1 MNTQSKAMT
10 TIDTHFSKIG
20 DLYPCYIIAEIGS
33 NHNGGYDLACEL
45 IEKAADAGVNAV
57 KFQTFKAATHYS
69 RQTNKISLYKEDI
82 YSLIEKLEIDRSWH
96 RKLATL
102 CENLKIDFL
111 DSPCDLEAI
120 QLAVDV
126 NMPLMK
132 VASFDMIDPILINA
146 IAKTGKGLVFSSGM
160 STMGEI
166 ETAINIAHREG
177 NDKIAVLQCTS
188 IYPAPAKIA
197 NLNAM
202 STIKKAFD
210 VIVGYSD
217 HTIGDHI
224 VCAAVAKGAKI
235 IEKHYTLDRKMT
247 GPDHLFAIMPNELK
261 TMVDKIRE
269 IELAV
274 GDGIKNGPREEEM
287 EFYQNAR
294 RSIIARQNIK
304 KGQKI
309 RLEDIII
316 KRPSYGIHPSEMSIV
331 VGREAK
337 VDIIADEPITWE
349 KI

>member
-1 MNTQSKAMT
+1 MT

-20 DLYPCYIIAEIGS
+20 DSCPCYIIAEIGS
-33 NHNGGYDLACEL
+33 NHNGNYDLACEL
-45 IEKAADAGVNAV
+45 IEKAANSGVNAV

-69 RQTNKISLYKEDI
+69 RKTNKISLYKEDI

-96 RKLATL
+96 QKLATL

-160 STMGEI
+160 ATMGEI
-166 ETAINIAHREG
+166 ETAINIARKAG

-197 NLNAM
+197 NLDAM

-224 VCAAVAKGAKI
+224 AYAAVAKGAKI

-247 GPDHLFAIMPNELK
+247 GPDHIFAIIPDELK
-261 TMVDKIRE
+261 NMVDKIRE
-269 IELAV
+269 IEMAV

-309 RLEDIII
+309 KLEDIII
-316 KRPSYGIHPSEMSIV
+316 KRPSYGIHPGDISIV
-331 VGREAK
+331 IGREAK
-337 VDIIADEPITWE
+337 VDISADEPITWE